1 MRWFSR
7 TKFSKASWPPFWHSA
22 IRSLSSGATITL
34 IVNHLTILRDKSFET
49 SVKLNAGRIEKL
61 HPCSHHSHHREGAF
75 PKLNRLAQFTSWQN
89 TKSRGANTK
98 HQAPEKSEVRSFK
111 FQKVHQ
117 PRSPEFGVWKLELLW
132 DLELGSFSGVWS
144 LVPGSLHSN
153 TISGI
158 PIRPSACTRRSTDP
172 LVAPIFWQKIGQAV
186 KPQANRMAVRA
197 AFQLFLAIC
206 VGVFVCGCR
215 MAFTPLPRKEKS

>member
-22 IRSLSSGATITL
+22 LRSLSSGATITL
-34 IVNHLTILRDKSFET
+34 IFNHLTILRDKSFET

-98 HQAPEKSEVRSFK
+98 HQAPEKSEVSNSKKCINPARRSL
-111 FQKVHQ
+111 
-117 PRSPEFGVWKLELLW
+117 EFGNW
-132 DLELGSFSGVWS
+132 SFFGIWNLDPS
-144 LVPGSLHSN
+144 LVFGAF
-153 TISGI
+153 
-158 PIRPSACTRRSTDP
+158 REVCTATQS
-172 LVAPIFWQKIGQAV
+172 
-186 KPQANRMAVRA
+186 A
-197 AFQLFLAIC
+197 AFQSGQA
-206 VGVFVCGCR
+206 R
-215 MAFTPLPRKEKS
+215 AHDARQ

>member
-75 PKLNRLAQFTSWQN
+75 PKLNRLVYNCRVGSKTIAPQPFTQEN
-89 TKSRGANTK
+89 DITAVGILDELTKSVAKVVHICDFWCTIHQLAK
-98 HQAPEKSEVRSFK
+98 HQIARRKHQTPSSREIRSFK

-144 LVPGSLHSN
+144 LVLGAFIRHSH
-153 TISGI
+153 
-158 PIRPSACTRRSTDP
+158 RSAS
-172 LVAPIFWQKIGQAV
+172 
-186 KPQANRMAVRA
+186 
-197 AFQLFLAIC
+197 
-206 VGVFVCGCR
+206 
-215 MAFTPLPRKEKS
+215 